1 MKYRTVGELNHF
13 IFKEAFI
20 GDTLV
25 SKDRFHLILDN
36 VTILPENSCNRDIRD
51 MRCNEMMFTIENP
64 RILSLVEEGYKM
76 FDADGN
82 LKETCSDVTI
92 EGEAVFE
99 TIKGFREGSIYDL
112 KKEDSTYTFYIDAG
126 DRTYLLR
133 VEGTEDMEEWDRF
146 LNKEICL

>member
-1 MKYRTVGELNHF
+1 
-13 IFKEAFI
+13 
-20 GDTLV
+20 
-25 SKDRFHLILDN
+25 
-36 VTILPENSCNRDIRD
+36 
-51 MRCNEMMFTIENP
+51 MMFTIENP

-146 LNKEICL
+146 LNKEMCL